1 MKRFYLSFFLIV
13 FVFTNVKAQNEMYL
27 QEMSSSGGRA
37 IFFELGGHSIFFG
50 FNYDA
55 RFNKKPDGLGGRV
68 GIGYMA
74 VSEARFFSLPVAL
87 NYLMGKDGKYFEMG
101 AGATLLTL
109 GDREYSG
116 TYTELG
122 YTGPN
127 RSNRTKLLGNIS
139 FGFRRQPLNGGFM
152 FRAGVAPVF
161 GLEDD
166 KSFFFFPFL
175 PYISFGY
182 AF

>member
-1 MKRFYLSFFLIV
+1 MKRVVLLFLLIA
-13 FVFTNVKAQNEMYL
+13 FGLTNVNAQNETSL
-27 QEMSSSGGRA
+27 PQTPSSGGNA

-50 FNYDA
+50 FNYDS
-55 RFNKKPDGLGGRV
+55 RFNKKPDGIGGRV

-74 VSEARFFSLPVAL
+74 LSGARFFSLPVAL

-101 AGATLLTL
+101 AGATILTL

-116 TYTELG
+116 TYTEFG
-122 YTGPN
+122 YLNPTTT
-127 RSNRTKLLGNIS
+127 NRTKLLGNIS
-139 FGFRRQPLNGGFM
+139 FGFRRQPVNGGFM

-166 KSFFFFPFL
+166 KSFFFFTFL

>member
-1 MKRFYLSFFLIV
+1 MKRVVLLFFLIL
-13 FVFTNVKAQNEMYL
+13 FGFTSVKAQNEANLPYI
-27 QEMSSSGGRA
+27 SPSGGRA
-37 IFFELGGHSIFFG
+37 VYFELGGHSIFFG
-50 FNYDA
+50 FNYDT
-55 RFNKKPDGLGGRV
+55 RFKKKLDGIGGRV

-74 VSEARFFSLPVAL
+74 VSGARFFSLPVAL

-122 YTGPN
+122 YIGPS
-127 RSNRTKLLGNIS
+127 RSNSTKLLGNIS
-139 FGFRRQPLNGGFM
+139 FGFRRQPVNGGFM
-152 FRAGVAPVF
+152 FRAGVSPVF

-182 AF
+182 TF

>member
-1 MKRFYLSFFLIV
+1 MKRFFLSLYLIGV
-13 FVFTNVKAQNEMYL
+13 VFTNVKAQSEMNFQMML
-27 QEMSSSGGRA
+27 PSGGRA

-50 FNYDA
+50 VNYDV
-55 RFNKKPDGLGGRV
+55 RFNKKPDGMGGRV

-101 AGATLLTL
+101 AGATLLSL
-109 GDREYSG
+109 GERDDYYS
-116 TYTELG
+116 YTEMG
-122 YTGPN
+122 HSSPTTTN
-127 RSNRTKLLGNIS
+127 ITKLLGNIS
-139 FGFRRQPLNGGFM
+139 FGFRRQPVNSGFM

>member
-1 MKRFYLSFFLIV
+1 MKRVVLLFLLIA
-13 FVFTNVKAQNEMYL
+13 FGLTNVNAQNETSL
-27 QEMSSSGGRA
+27 PQTPSSGGNA
-37 IFFELGGHSIFFG
+37 IFFELGGHSLIFG
-50 FNYDA
+50 FNYDT
-55 RFNKKPDGLGGRV
+55 RFNKKPDGIGGRV

-74 VSEARFFSLPVAL
+74 VSGARFFSLPVAV

-101 AGATLLTL
+101 AGATLISM
-109 GDREYSG
+109 GEKYDYYP
-116 TYTELG
+116 YTEMG
-122 YTGPN
+122 YSAPTTT
-127 RSNRTKLLGNIS
+127 NRTKLIGNIS
-139 FGFRRQPLNGGFM
+139 FGFRRQPVNSGFM

-161 GLEDD
+161 GLDDD